1 MVFLSA
7 SPDLGPRPLKS
18 RALRQAS
25 IWITLWIV
33 VFGVVG
39 VVRLS
44 AETPAPVPPA
54 RHVDDRTGFLRPE
67 TFSRLDQRLVELE
80 RRTGSQIVVTL
91 LPSLPA
97 GEALEDYVRRVFNA
111 WKIGEANRNNGILFA
126 VFIDDHRMRI
136 EVGSGLSRR
145 VPNAL
150 AARILRDTVAPHFRS
165 NDIEGGVTAGVDA
178 MLHAMKAAPIR
189 AAGSHEPIQYGL
201 QSQVTA
207 WMIVAGVAGATA
219 GLLVRGLR
227 TRNEPTASQ
236 VQHAIVGGLVGGV
249 GHALAVYAGM
259 EYHWILGLCAV
270 LFVWLWI
277 FSTGRATQSGASGWD
292 YSGSGYGP
300 TSTPWW
306 GGWGWGNG
314 GWIHFGRGDSIGG
327 SSFDS
332 SSSSDSSFGGGGGG
346 GDSGFSGGGGSS
358 DGGGASG
365 SW

>member
-1 MVFLSA
+1 MVPSPA
-7 SPDLGPRPLKS
+7 SPDRGSWPLKS
-18 RALRQAS
+18 RAFNWTTL
-25 IWITLWIV
+25 WITLWIAA
-33 VFGVVG
+33 FGVVP
-39 VVRLS
+39 LT
-44 AETPAPVPPA
+44 AETPPPEPPA

-67 TFSRLDQRLVELE
+67 TFSRLDQRLVDLE
-80 RRTGSQIVVTL
+80 RRTGSQIVVAL
-91 LPSLPA
+91 LPSLPT
-97 GEALEDYVRRVFNA
+97 GEVLEDYVRRVFDA
-111 WKIGEANRNNGILFA
+111 WRIGETNRNNGILFA
-126 VFIDDHRMRI
+126 VFVEDHRMRI

-165 NDIEGGVTAGVDA
+165 NDLDGGVTAGVNALLRA
-178 MLHAMKAAPIR
+178 MHAAPIR
-189 AAGSHEPIQYGL
+189 APGVHERIQDGL
-201 QSQVTA
+201 QAPVKA
-207 WMIVAGVAGATA
+207 WMILAGVAGATA

-227 TRNEPTASQ
+227 TRNESTASQ

-270 LFVWLWI
+270 AFVWLWI

-292 YSGSGYGP
+292 YSSSGYGP
-300 TSTPWW
+300 TSSPWW

-314 GWIHFGRGDSIGG
+314 GWIHFGGGDSSGG
-327 SSFDS
+327 SIFDISSSS
-332 SSSSDSSFGGGGGG
+332 SSSSDSSFGGGGGDG
-346 GDSGFSGGGGSS
+346 GFSGGGGSS